1 MKTHHAEAPSH
12 IYAVGQS
19 VRFRNRMDRPP
30 HSPEDFRIT
39 RTLPPVGGLF
49 QYSIRSEAE
58 PYERVATEDRLE
70 LLPPSGGVRGSLS
83 DRVFG
88 GG

>member
-1 MKTHHAEAPSH
+1 MKTSHAEARSH
-12 IYAVGQS
+12 LYAVGQS

-30 HSPEDFRIT
+30 RSAEDFRIT

-49 QYSIRSEAE
+49 QYCIRNEAE
-58 PYERVATEDRLE
+58 PHERVATEDRLE
-70 LLPPSGGVRGSLS
+70 LLPSPGGSERSLA

-88 GG
+88 GS

>member
-1 MKTHHAEAPSH
+1 MKKRHAETRSH

-19 VRFRNRMDRPP
+19 VRFRYRMDRPP
-30 HSPEDFRIT
+30 RSVEDFRIT

-49 QYSIRSEAE
+49 QYCIRNEAE
-58 PYERVATEDRLE
+58 PHERVATEDRLE
-70 LLPPSGGVRGSLS
+70 LLPPSGGARESLA